1 MRETEDTNMLNWK
14 SKTFWTGIAAIA
26 GGVGLVVSGDIN
38 EGIAAIWAGIALITT
53 REAIRKAEK

>member
-1 MRETEDTNMLNWK
+1 MLNWK